1 MSKYNLNLLTVDPL
15 KNLTLN
21 EILIDEMRRAIILL
35 ETNKDETRATEDE

>member
-35 ETNKDETRATEDE
+35 ETNKDETGATEDE